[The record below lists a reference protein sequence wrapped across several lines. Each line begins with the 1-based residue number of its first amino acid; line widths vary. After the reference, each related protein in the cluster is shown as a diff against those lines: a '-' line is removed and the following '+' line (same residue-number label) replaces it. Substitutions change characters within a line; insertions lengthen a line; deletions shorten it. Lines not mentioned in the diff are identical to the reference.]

1 MKEFSEQARQKQ
13 SDVGLPAEPVNYRTA
28 IVITSGKGG
37 VGKTTTTANIGLGLA
52 RHDQRVAL
60 VDADI
65 GLRNLDIIMGL
76 ENRIVYHLVDVV
88 RGRCQIRQALVKD
101 KRFPQLS
108 MLPASQVDQ
117 KEAITPDEMKGLVA
131 QLKED
136 FDFVLID
143 CPAGIE
149 QGFRNAV
156 AGADEAIVITTPDV
170 SPVRDADRVIGL
182 LQSSLGEPQLIIN
195 RMSTDMVK
203 RGDMLNQQDVLD
215 ILAVR
220 LLGIVPEDE
229 EVVVAGNRGSPVVLT
244 EQSRSGK
251 AFDRIARRILGE
263 DVPIPELNG
272 HSGILY
278 RLGKLFFRR

>member
-1 MKEFSEQARQKQ
+1 MSGR
-13 SDVGLPAEPVNYRTA
+13 A

-52 RHDQRVAL
+52 KHDRKVAL

-76 ENRIVYHLVDVV
+76 ENRIVYHLVDVI
-88 RGRCQIRQALVKD
+88 RGRCQLRQALVKD
-101 KRFPQLS
+101 KRFPHLS
-108 MLPASQVDQ
+108 MLPASQIDQ
-117 KEAITPDEMKGLVA
+117 KESVTPEQMKDLVA

-182 LQSSLGEPQLIIN
+182 LQQSLGDPQLIIN
-195 RMSTDMVK
+195 RMDMGMVK
-203 RGDMLNQQDVLD
+203 RGEMLDQQDVLD
-215 ILAVR
+215 ILAIR
-220 LLGIVPEDE
+220 LLGLVPDDE
-229 EVVVAGNRGSPVVLT
+229 EVIIAGNRGTPVVLN
-244 EQSRSGK
+244 EHSRSGK
-251 AFDRIARRILGE
+251 AYDRIVRRMLGE

-272 HSGILY
+272 NGGLMH
-278 RLGKLFFRR
+278 RLGKLFFGR

>member
-1 MKEFSEQARQKQ
+1 MSGR
-13 SDVGLPAEPVNYRTA
+13 A

-52 RHDQRVAL
+52 KHDRKVAL

-76 ENRIVYHLVDVV
+76 ENRIVYHLVDVI
-88 RGRCQIRQALVKD
+88 RGRCKVRQALVKD

-108 MLPASQVDQ
+108 MLPASQIDQ
-117 KEAITPDEMKGLVA
+117 KESVTPEQMKDLTA

-156 AGADEAIVITTPDV
+156 AGADEAIVVTTPDV

-182 LQSSLGEPQLIIN
+182 LQNSLGDPQLIIN
-195 RMSTDMVK
+195 RMAMDMVR

-220 LLGIVPEDE
+220 LLGIVPDDE
-229 EVVVAGNRGSPVVLT
+229 EVVIAGNRGAPVVLN
-244 EQSRSGK
+244 EHSRSGK
-251 AFDRIARRILGE
+251 AYERIVRRILGE
-263 DVPIPELNG
+263 EVPIPELNG
-272 HSGILY
+272 HGGLMH
-278 RLGKLFFRR
+278 RLGQMLFRR

>member
-1 MKEFSEQARQKQ
+1 MSGR
-13 SDVGLPAEPVNYRTA
+13 A

-37 VGKTTTTANIGLGLA
+37 VGKTTATANIGIGLA
-52 RHDQRVAL
+52 KNGRKVVM
-60 VDADI
+60 VDGDI

-88 RGRCQIRQALVKD
+88 RGRCQVRQALVKD

-108 MLPASQVDQ
+108 LLPASQVDQ
-117 KEAITPDEMKGLVA
+117 KEAITPEQMRDLTT
-131 QLKED
+131 QLREE

-156 AGADEAIVITTPDV
+156 AGADEAVVITTPDV

-182 LQSSLGEPQLIIN
+182 LQSALGDPQLIIN
-195 RMSTDMVK
+195 RMSAEMVK

-229 EVVVAGNRGSPVVLT
+229 EVVIAGNRGSPVILN
-244 EQSRSGK
+244 ERSQSGQ
-251 AFDRIARRILGE
+251 AYERIVRRMLGE
-263 DVPIPELNG
+263 EVPISELNG
-272 HSGILY
+272 NGSFMN

>member
-1 MKEFSEQARQKQ
+1 MGGR
-13 SDVGLPAEPVNYRTA
+13 A

-52 RHDQRVAL
+52 QHDQRVAL

-88 RGRCQIRQALVKD
+88 RGRCQVRQALVKD
-101 KRFPQLS
+101 KRFPQLA

-117 KEAITPDEMKGLVA
+117 KEAITPDEMKALIG

-182 LQSSLGEPQLIIN
+182 LQSSLGDPQLIIN

-229 EVVVAGNRGSPVVLT
+229 EVVVAGNRGSPVVLN

-251 AFDRIARRILGE
+251 AYDRIVRRILGE

-272 HSGILY
+272 HGGIMH
-278 RLGKLFFRR
+278 RLSKLFFRR

>member
-1 MKEFSEQARQKQ
+1 MSGR
-13 SDVGLPAEPVNYRTA
+13 A

-37 VGKTTTTANIGLGLA
+37 VGKTTATANLGLGLA
-52 RHDQRVAL
+52 RHDRKVVL
-60 VDADI
+60 IDGDI

-88 RGRCQIRQALVKD
+88 RGRCQVRQALVKD
-101 KRFPQLS
+101 KRFPHLS
-108 MLPASQVDQ
+108 LLPASQIDQ
-117 KEAITPDEMKGLVA
+117 KEAISPEQMRELAA

-182 LQSSLGEPQLIIN
+182 LQNSLGDPQLIIN
-195 RMSTDMVK
+195 RMSTQMVQ
-203 RGDMLNQQDVLD
+203 RGDMLDQQDVLD
-215 ILAVR
+215 ILAVN

-229 EVVVAGNRGSPVVLT
+229 EVVVAGNRGSPVVLNDKS
-244 EQSRSGK
+244 QSGQ
-251 AFDRIARRILGE
+251 AYARIVRRILGE

-272 HSGILY
+272 HGGIFH
-278 RLGKLFFRR
+278 RLGKLFSRR

>member
-1 MKEFSEQARQKQ
+1 MSGR
-13 SDVGLPAEPVNYRTA
+13 A

-52 RHDQRVAL
+52 KHDRKVAL

-88 RGRCQIRQALVKD
+88 RGRCQVRQALVKD
-101 KRFPQLS
+101 KRFPHLS
-108 MLPASQVDQ
+108 MLPASQIDQ
-117 KEAITPDEMKGLVA
+117 KESVTPEQMKDLMT

-156 AGADEAIVITTPDV
+156 AGADEAIVVTTPDV

-182 LQSSLGEPQLIIN
+182 LQNSLGEDPQLIIN
-195 RMSTDMVK
+195 RMSMDMVK

-220 LLGIVPEDE
+220 LLGIVPDDE
-229 EVVVAGNRGSPVVLT
+229 EVIIAGNRGAPVVLN
-244 EQSRSGK
+244 EHSRSGK
-251 AFDRIARRILGE
+251 AYERIVRRILGE

-272 HSGILY
+272 HGGLIH
-278 RLGKLFFRR
+278 RLGKMLFRR

>member
-1 MKEFSEQARQKQ
+1 MGGR
-13 SDVGLPAEPVNYRTA
+13 A

-52 RHDQRVAL
+52 RHDQKVAL

-88 RGRCQIRQALVKD
+88 RGRCPVRQALVKD
-101 KRFPQLS
+101 KRFPQLA

-117 KEAITPDEMKGLVA
+117 KEAITPDEMKALIG

-156 AGADEAIVITTPDV
+156 AGAEEAIVITTPDV

-229 EVVVAGNRGSPVVLT
+229 EVVVAGNRGSPVVLN

-251 AFDRIARRILGE
+251 AFDRIVRRILGE

-272 HSGILY
+272 HGGIMH

>member
-1 MKEFSEQARQKQ
+1 MSGR
-13 SDVGLPAEPVNYRTA
+13 A

-37 VGKTTTTANIGLGLA
+37 VGKTTATANIGLGLA
-52 RHDQRVAL
+52 KNGQKVVM
-60 VDADI
+60 VDGDI

-88 RGRCQIRQALVKD
+88 RGRCQVRQALVKD
-101 KRFPQLS
+101 KRFPNLS
-108 MLPASQVDQ
+108 LLPASQVDQ
-117 KEAITPDEMKGLVA
+117 KEAITPEQMRDLTT
-131 QLKED
+131 QLREE

-182 LQSSLGEPQLIIN
+182 LQSALGDPQLIIN
-195 RMSTDMVK
+195 RMSLEMVK

-229 EVVVAGNRGSPVVLT
+229 EVVIAGNRGSPVVLN
-244 EQSRSGK
+244 ERSQSGQ
-251 AFDRIARRILGE
+251 AYERIVRRILGE

-272 HSGILY
+272 HGGFMN
-278 RLGKLFFRR
+278 RLGRLFFGR